1 MIGYIFDFLF
11 RFWLERSL
19 MISFRY
25 FDFSTL
31 SLFHKSSFK
40 IQSIKI
46 ACNWQY
52 TIDKGTNFIILPFFV
67 IKHEGNLIEICQK
80 TKSFSKSRVWK
91 CSVFFPTSLLIFINV
106 FFCMPLAQSNGEVVK
121 AKWNRYRNVLDQHLM
136 RVNLRV
142 LKPPL
147 KDSRQ
152 NSYIIFDQSRYFIGF
167 KFFLLFIKKIINILF
182 TIFALQLTW
191 TLY

>member
-1 MIGYIFDFLF
+1 MVGYIFDFSF

-31 SLFHKSSFK
+31 SLFHKSSVK

-67 IKHEGNLIEICQK
+67 IKHEGNIIEICQK
-80 TKSFSKSRVWK
+80 PKSFSKSRVWK
-91 CSVFFPTSLLIFINV
+91 CSVFFHQFANFYQC
-106 FFCMPLAQSNGEVVK
+106 FFCMPLAQSNDEVVK

-136 RVNLRV
+136 RVNLLV
-142 LKPPL
+142 HKPPL

-152 NSYIIFDQSRYFIGF
+152 NSYIIFDQSWYFIGF
-167 KFFLLFIKKIINILF
+167 KFFLLFIKKIF
-182 TIFALQLTW
+182 ES
-191 TLY
+191 